1 MADDLAAMAA
11 QVYGEQAPTQ
21 SDAALTVQWAKMMDP
36 NFRAPKVAR
45 TVVAPSWG
53 AGPAW
58 GGAAA
63 WGAGVVIPPPVGG
76 FGKGAYNPNVIKGKG
91 KGKMQGEFRPEND
104 AIYLAVGTAMQGA
117 APEELATPGD
127 GVWDE
132 EALKKR
138 LAKYFRGAAKGLSF
152 TDEPHKVIN
161 DFADNALGNVA
172 WALQGA
178 KWLATADLT
187 LVLEVSIDE
196 LFPQSFKQSVPADA
210 PLQDLILQAHD
221 RALEEAR
228 FAPILMDAVKETVE
242 GKKSVNKVY
251 NAVEAARKDV
261 VAAMFTNVD
270 ESKDF
275 FYCLENGVT
284 EKIQEFVGAWI
295 SSSIKALGDWPEGVI
310 EAKDAQKLF
319 DKLLSREESCLPRSI
334 VRYMVE
340 PLPEPWEFVADT
352 IKGIYKSSATSNAV
366 AAASSAKKRKAE
378 EGPNFLYKTTWCR
391 NMMTEGMCK
400 MGDWCVF
407 AHHEGEMAVHKG
419 LKGAMMKGGKGKGPY
434 GYSGS
439 SQGKGKGD
447 MKGGKPADFRAMAIF
462 AASGKGCKKGKARQ
476 DSSSADAWDPADA
489 GEDGEFLA

>member
-11 QVYGEQAPTQ
+11 QVYGEQAPPTQ
-21 SDAALTVQWAKMMDP
+21 SDAALTSQWAKMMDP
-36 NFRAPKVAR
+36 NFRAPKVAKTVAPAWGAR
-45 TVVAPSWG
+45 TVAPSWG
-53 AGPAW
+53 T
-58 GGAAA
+58 
-63 WGAGVVIPPPVGG
+63 GVVVAPPVGG
-76 FGKGAYNPNVIKGKG
+76 FGQGAYNPNVFKGKG
-91 KGKMQGEFRPEND
+91 KGKMQGGPDND
-104 AIYLAVGTAMQGA
+104 AIYLAVGTAMQGT
-117 APEELATPGD
+117 APEDLATPGDGD

-138 LAKYFRGAAKGLSF
+138 LAKYFRSAAKGLSF
-152 TDEPHKVIN
+152 TDDHHKVVN
-161 DFADNALGNVA
+161 EFADNALGNVA

-196 LFPQSFKQSVPADA
+196 LFPESFKQSVPAEA

-228 FAPILMDAVKETVE
+228 FAPILMTTVKETVE

-261 VAAMFTNVD
+261 VAAMFTNID

-295 SSSIKALGDWPEGVI
+295 STSIKALGDWPEGVL

-319 DKLLSREESCLPRSI
+319 EKLLSHEESCLPRSI

-340 PLPEPWEFVADT
+340 PLPEPWDFVADT
-352 IKGIYKSSATSNAV
+352 IKGIYKSSATTHKA

-391 NMMTEGMCK
+391 NIMTEGFCK

-419 LKGAMMKGGKGKGPY
+419 LKGAMMMKGGKGKGPY
-434 GYSGS
+434 GYSG
-439 SQGKGKGD
+439 KGEA
-447 MKGGKPADFRAMAIF
+447 KGGKPADFRAMAIF
-462 AASGKGCKKGKARQ
+462 AAGGKGCKKGKARQ
-476 DSSSADAWDPADA
+476 DSSSADASDPADA
-489 GEDGEFLA
+489 GEDDEFLA